1 MKNGEGKKTKQWSP
15 WQKLEIQSYFAA
27 IICTRNFTVTYQKLD
42 LVSDWEIEIA
52 GSSGLQFIHRSGR
65 VQQTRQPSLQFSSS

>member
-42 LVSDWEIEIA
+42 LVSD
-52 GSSGLQFIHRSGR
+52 RD
-65 VQQTRQPSLQFSSS
+65 